1 MIGFNSNFLETNI
14 INITIAGTG
23 IFYLIIRLLDKALL
37 TRRKK
42 IRNLALRSF
51 NSIFHCRSFLKKKK
65 NLLNNLT
72 SFEENLF
79 SERLRRFYFLV
90 SRFWVFQTTF
100 QLNKLV
106 LSFIIS
112 LNTYRKLIF
121 CEVLNYLKTFTYQIY
136 QSTIVDLNMLK
147 ATVAIWCQM
156 LVALNLL
163 VYKQKDSYI

>member
-65 NLLNNLT
+65 KLT
-72 SFEENLF
+72 
-79 SERLRRFYFLV
+79 
-90 SRFWVFQTTF
+90 
-100 QLNKLV
+100 
-106 LSFIIS
+106 
-112 LNTYRKLIF
+112 
-121 CEVLNYLKTFTYQIY
+121 
-136 QSTIVDLNMLK
+136 
-147 ATVAIWCQM
+147 
-156 LVALNLL
+156 
-163 VYKQKDSYI
+163 